1 MCGGCCCCRGD
12 CMLLYCC
19 CCCGCIII
27 LCIWDCWL
35 AILPMSGSLMSP
47 LMPGPGLPYLS
58 GVRRSDLF
66 RSDSQLEPRAEEAE
80 VSGDM

>member
-1 MCGGCCCCRGD
+1 MCGGCCCCGGD
-12 CMLLYCC
+12 WMLLYCC
-19 CCCGCIII
+19 CCCII

-47 LMPGPGLPYLS
+47 LWPGPGLPYLS
-58 GVRRSDLF
+58 GVLRSDLF
-66 RSDSQLEPRAEEAE
+66 LSDSQLEPRAELAE